1 MKIGII
7 SDIHNNSLALMAALD
22 EFKRLKCDM
31 LVCAGDIIGIGPEP
45 VDTVEILMKA
55 DNFIA
60 VKGNHEDYIDNMDA
74 GSMSQSE
81 FEYHL
86 WEHKK
91 LSKDAKSFL
100 SKLEYSKVIEV
111 EGRRILIT
119 HYPNLTELDKAFI
132 LDFEGADLNKCFSND
147 NIDIV
152 IFGHTH
158 KSLHVLA
165 DNCHYINPGSLGCHN
180 HNSTT
185 ASAGIL
191 TIEDEISYEQLE
203 IDYDISLVTE
213 KISSL
218 QYPAYLEILRIFY
231 NTH

>member
-7 SDIHNNSLALMAALD
+7 SDIHNNSIALMATLN

-45 VDTVEILMKA
+45 DDTVEILMKE

-60 VKGNHEDYIDNMDA
+60 VKGNHEGYIDNMNEE
-74 GSMSQSE
+74 SMSQSE
-81 FEYHL
+81 FHYHL
-86 WEHKK
+86 WEHMK
-91 LSKDAKSFL
+91 LSKEAMSFL

-111 EGRRILIT
+111 EGKKILIT
-119 HYPNLTELDKAFI
+119 HYPDLTELDKDFS
-132 LDFEGADLNKCFSND
+132 LDFEGVELDKCFSND
-147 NIDIV
+147 NVDIV

-158 KSLHVLA
+158 KPVHIIT
-165 DNCHYINPGSLGCHN
+165 DTCHYINPGSLGCHN

-191 TIEDEISYEQLE
+191 TIEDEISYEQIE
-203 IDYDISLVTE
+203 IDYDISLVTD

-218 QYPAYLEILRIFY
+218 QYPAYLEVLRIFF
-231 NTH
+231 NKH